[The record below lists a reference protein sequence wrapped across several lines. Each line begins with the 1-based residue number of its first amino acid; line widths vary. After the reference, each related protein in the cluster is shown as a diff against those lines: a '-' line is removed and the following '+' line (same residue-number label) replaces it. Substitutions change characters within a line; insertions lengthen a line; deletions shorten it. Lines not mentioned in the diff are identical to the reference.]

1 MIKDIEDKMP
11 SITNLATTAALTVVK
26 NQISNV
32 KTLVRKPDYDVKIS
46 EIEKKYRITFDYNEF
61 TNDILHAKIKNKKS
75 VNESHISKFINKTGL
90 DKNIKALTT
99 KVALKTEKD
108 KIEKLQTYDS
118 SLFISK
124 S

>member
-1 MIKDIEDKMP
+1 M
-11 SITNLATTAALTVVK
+11 
-26 NQISNV
+26 
-32 KTLVRKPDYDVKIS
+32 
-46 EIEKKYRITFDYNEF
+46 
-61 TNDILHAKIKNKKS
+61 
-75 VNESHISKFINKTGL
+75 NKTGL
-90 DKNIKALTT
+90 DKNIKALAT